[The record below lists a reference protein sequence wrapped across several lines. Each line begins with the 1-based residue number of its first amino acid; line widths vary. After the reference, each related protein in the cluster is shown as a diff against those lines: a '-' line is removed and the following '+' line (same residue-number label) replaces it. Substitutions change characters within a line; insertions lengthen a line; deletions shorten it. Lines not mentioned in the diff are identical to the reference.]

1 MRVSRSCW
9 VSDAASLNPERR
21 ESIRMP
27 TEPAGEPHGKPHSA
41 RFSLAANYDLDL
53 VPALAAYPVDE
64 VYGKLPSDG
73 ISGGRPRYLATPLST
88 SGLRRYVSLLD
99 RHGIAFNYLLN
110 GACFGNHEWTR
121 PWQKRVTSLLNM
133 LGELGVRRLTV
144 SVPFLLELV
153 KRRFPEFKV
162 RVGIY
167 AQVDTPRR
175 ARFWEDLG
183 ADAITLESFSINRDF
198 GRLAAIRRA
207 VRCELQLIANHVC
220 LPNCPLQVYHQ
231 NGFAHASDG
240 TGMLF
245 VDYCFL
251 RCSRLRLM
259 DPSLLIKAA
268 WIRPEDL
275 GIYAAMGYTTFKL
288 LERGIPSAEL
298 LRRVRAYS
306 EGRFEGNL
314 AGLLLSYGFKAPIRK
329 ESFWT
334 LRHFFKPRQ
343 ASALRLKP
351 LLELARLQGMLSPL
365 PDSPVKVDAQA
376 IPKDFLE
383 GFGDRDCALMD
394 CRTCGYCERIAAEAV
409 SIAPGYRTAVLEKYA
424 QIDQSLMTGALWNV

>member
-1 MRVSRSCW
+1 MPSKPTGDRRVK
-9 VSDAASLNPERR
+9 VASL
-21 ESIRMP
+21 
-27 TEPAGEPHGKPHSA
+27 
-41 RFSLAANYDLDL
+41 RFSLAANYDPDL

-73 ISGGRPRYLATPLST
+73 VSGGRPRYLATPLST
-88 SGLRRYVSLLD
+88 AGLRRYVSLLD

-121 PWQKRVTSLLNM
+121 RWQKRVTRLLDT

-144 SVPFLLELV
+144 STPFLLELV

-198 GRLAAIRRA
+198 SRLASIRRA
-207 VRCELQLIANHVC
+207 VKCELQLIANHVC

-231 NGFAHASDG
+231 SGFAHASDG
-240 TGMLF
+240 SGTIF

-275 GIYAAMGYTTFKL
+275 GFYEAMGYTTFKL

-298 LRRVRAYS
+298 MRRVRAYS
-306 EGRFEGNL
+306 ERRFDGNL
-314 AGLLLSYGFKAPIRK
+314 AELLLSHGFKAPVRK
-329 ESFWT
+329 ESFWA

-365 PDSPVKVDAQA
+365 PDSPVNVNAQA
-376 IPKDFLE
+376 IPADFVE
-383 GFGDRDCALMD
+383 GFRDRDCAAMQ
-394 CRTCGYCERIAAEAV
+394 CRTCGYCERIAAKAV
-409 SIAPGYRTAVLEKYA
+409 SIAPGYRTTVLEKYA
-424 QIDQSLMTGALWNV
+424 QIDHCLTTGALWNV